1 VDEIRAF
8 VKKVNKKY
16 PGTFK
21 CSYSGDHHYFDSD
34 RAEEHYPLHYLE
46 SQVETYNEMMADE
59 EDEDQIDG
67 VDGAKFI
74 TMNLTISG
82 TNGEKEHDRMMWSDI
97 SKTPVAKK

>member
-1 VDEIRAF
+1 
-8 VKKVNKKY
+8 
-16 PGTFK
+16 
-21 CSYSGDHHYFDSD
+21 
-34 RAEEHYPLHYLE
+34 
-46 SQVETYNEMMADE
+46 VETYNEMMADE